1 MDGFKGKPDEHVR
14 EEGIA
19 SHNAM
24 LYEVVPAMEGSP
36 ILRDMVFS
44 PDLQYI
50 YLLTDQKVGRVP
62 VESCKQYETCSKCLS
77 SGDPHCGWCVLHSR
91 CTQRSQCDRASEPQR
106 FTTESS
112 RCVQL
117 SVRPNNLS
125 VMMPDV
131 PLTLRARNV
140 PDLSGG
146 VTCSFEDISESEA
159 VIVTGEIHCVSPSLK
174 EIPSI
179 TNGYGDKRIIKLHL
193 KSKETGK
200 LFAVT
205 YFVFYNCSVH
215 QSRIAAEMAAEV
227 SGWGRHQSPRNLR
240 PQPGAGRA
248 REKIVVANSVFSHGT
263 TDLSYASER
272 KYSYE
277 GDDIGDLAVDFSI
290 VWDGEFI
297 IDKPAS
303 VKALLYNC
311 SAQRESC
318 GLCLKA
324 EPRFECGW
332 CVPQRKCHLRQD
344 CATPDF
350 NWMQPSSRNIRCTH
364 PRITKFH
371 PMAGPKEGGTR
382 VTIHGDNLGLHF
394 REIAYGVRIAGVK
407 CSPISSEY
415 ISAERI
421 VCEMDDSFSS
431 HPVAGPVE
439 LCVGDCSPNY
449 RTKSQQTYS
458 FVTPS
463 FSRVS
468 PERGPAS
475 GGTRLTIFG
484 RHLDA
489 GSSVRASVGGAECQF
504 IRRILR
510 EIVCITS
517 ASLSGPGTSFITVN
531 IDRAEISNIAQ
542 SYVYV
547 EDPTVTRVEPDWT
560 IVNGNTTLTITGSSF
575 LTIQEPRVRAMYRG
589 VETSNTCI
597 VLNDTVMLCQ
607 APGIVS
613 NRKAIAQSGEQPE
626 EFGFILD
633 NVQSLL
639 SLNGSVITYFPNPA
653 FESFGPTGV
662 LEIKPGSPIILKGRN
677 LIPLGAGNVRLNY
690 TVLIGEKPCLLTIS
704 EIQLL
709 CDSPNLTGQH
719 RVTIKVGGLE
729 YSPGT
734 LHIYSDSALTLPA
747 IVGIAAGGAL
757 LLLAIIIVL
766 IAYKRKT
773 RDADRTLKRL
783 QLQMDNLESRVALEC
798 KEAFA
803 ELQTDIHELTNDLDG
818 VGIPFLEYKTYT
830 TRVLFPGIE
839 DHPVLK
845 ELDAPAN
852 VEKALRIFGQLL
864 NNKVFLLTFV
874 RTLEAQRSFSM
885 RDRGN
890 VASLVMTALQGKM
903 QYATVVLKQLL
914 SDLIEKN
921 LENKNHPKLLL
932 RRTESVAEKMLTNW
946 FTFLL
951 HRFLKEC
958 VGEPLFMLYCAIKQQ
973 MEKGPIDSIT
983 GEARYSL
990 SEDKLIRQQ
999 IDYKM
1004 LTLTCMCAENGNATQ
1019 IPVKVLNCDTITQVK
1034 DKLLDA
1040 VYKGMPYSQRPKAED
1055 MDLEWSQGRGARVI
1069 LQDEDVTT
1077 KIEYDWKRLNTL
1089 VHYQVTDGSAVALV
1103 PKQISAYNIVN
1114 SFTFTRSLSRY
1125 ESMLRTASSP
1135 DSMRSRVPMITPDQ
1149 ETGTK
1154 LWHLVRN
1161 HDHMDQKE
1169 GDRSSK
1175 MVSEIY
1181 LTRLLATK

>member
-1 MDGFKGKPDEHVR
+1 MRKRPELEEAQKSRWAEEVTEIGNLRTDWKLQGGNGRTRVLLKGVVTARLETDADKGEDSVR
-14 EEGIA
+14 PLRIEDDFCGQDFNQPLGGTRAVEGIPLYQDKTDGMTAVATYNYNEHTVVFIGTRAGYLKKIRVDAVPQA

-215 QSRIAAEMAAEV
+215 QSCLACVGGPYPCHWCKFRHICTHDAGDCSFQE
-227 SGWGRHQSPRNLR
+227 GRVNMTETCPQIMPTDDLLVPVGVVRPITLRARNL
-240 PQPGAGRA
+240 PQPQSGQRSYECIFSIQERLQRVPAVRF
-248 REKIVVANSVFSHGT
+248 NSSSIQCQNT
-263 TDLSYASER
+263 S
-272 KYSYE
+272 YSYE

-951 HRFLKEC
+951 HRFLK
-958 VGEPLFMLYCAIKQQ
+958 
-973 MEKGPIDSIT
+973 
-983 GEARYSL
+983 
-990 SEDKLIRQQ
+990 
-999 IDYKM
+999 
-1004 LTLTCMCAENGNATQ
+1004 
-1019 IPVKVLNCDTITQVK
+1019 
-1034 DKLLDA
+1034 
-1040 VYKGMPYSQRPKAED
+1040 
-1055 MDLEWSQGRGARVI
+1055 
-1069 LQDEDVTT
+1069 
-1077 KIEYDWKRLNTL
+1077 
-1089 VHYQVTDGSAVALV
+1089 
-1103 PKQISAYNIVN
+1103 
-1114 SFTFTRSLSRY
+1114 
-1125 ESMLRTASSP
+1125 
-1135 DSMRSRVPMITPDQ
+1135 
-1149 ETGTK
+1149 
-1154 LWHLVRN
+1154 
-1161 HDHMDQKE
+1161 
-1169 GDRSSK
+1169 
-1175 MVSEIY
+1175 
-1181 LTRLLATK
+1181 